1 MKKILIIPNNLDLLE
16 SVLKK
21 DITGV
26 ILPVTDLSVNRD
38 ITFSVEEIKTI
49 LNMTSKEVC
58 VSINKIMHNSD
69 LKQLENTLVA
79 LNKMNISKIFF
90 YDLAVLNIC
99 KRLGIKKD
107 LVIFQEHLNTSIYS
121 NHFYQKNGVKY
132 AVVSNDI
139 TKEEINEISSSVPL
153 MLISY
158 GYIPI
163 FYSRRYLITNYLKYI
178 HANQEK
184 GHYYIKNKEDRYPI
198 VEEEYGTTIYTK
210 EPINLINEVE
220 EINVEYLILNSTLID
235 SKSFL
240 IVLEK
245 YLMKKEDNQKYY
257 TGFLNEKTVYR
268 VGDMKK

>member
-1 MKKILIIPNNLDLLE
+1 MKKILVIPNKNNLELVLNSRVDGLILPLE
-16 SVLKK
+16 SLACEYDYYYSLSDIKK
-21 DITGV
+21 
-26 ILPVTDLSVNRD
+26 
-38 ITFSVEEIKTI
+38 I
-49 LNMTSKEVC
+49 LNKTKKEVC
-58 VSINKIMHNSD
+58 VCINKIMHDDD
-69 LKQLENTLVA
+69 LKNLEMALIT

-90 YDLAVLNIC
+90 YDVSVLKMCRDMNIN
-99 KRLGIKKD
+99 KK
-107 LVIFQEHLNTSIYS
+107 LVVFQDHLNASYLTNRFYKNNNVSYS
-121 NHFYQKNGVKY
+121 VIT
-132 AVVSNDI
+132 NDI
-139 TKEEINEISSSVPL
+139 TKEEINEISKYQDL
-153 MLISY
+153 MMICY
-158 GYIPI
+158 GYLPI

-184 GHYYIKNKEDRYPI
+184 GHYYIKNQEDRYPI